1 MISFKH
7 LFSKKIDFDLN
18 SLINGERYDASKKT
32 IVFISNAI
40 PTYDKDSG
48 SNRLKEIILAYV
60 QLGYNCF
67 LTFTS
72 SENDNNYIEFFKN
85 EEVILFSE
93 LKNKQTT
100 LSFLKAIPKV
110 DFIWFYGPNTLK
122 RHFQYVHKTIPEAT
136 TLYDMVDIHFLRYKR
151 AIELNPKRISLKKR
165 YKKYFHIET
174 VVAKKVAL
182 VITISEQE
190 KEFMS
195 TYIAPHKMM
204 TISNIHYPKISLHK
218 TLPFEERKNIL
229 FIGSTHTPN
238 IDALYFLFEKIMPKV
253 WEKLPQIAVDVIGNL
268 NTEIND
274 IVHPNFVFHGYIPD
288 IETYF
293 TSSKFMVVPL
303 RYGAGVKGK
312 IGQSFEYYLPLI
324 TTAIG
329 AEGMFLEHEKNAL
342 IASSEEDFANE
353 IIRLYNDKNLWLQ
366 LQSHSEESLAPFS
379 RTTLQKTLLS
389 IDQL

>member
-1 MISFKH
+1 MISFKK
-7 LFSKKIDFDLN
+7 LFTKKINFDFKTLSN
-18 SLINGERYDASKKT
+18 SEKYDASKKT
-32 IVFISNAI
+32 IVFIIDAI

-48 SNRLKEIILAYV
+48 SNRLKEIILAYI
-60 QLGYNCF
+60 QLGYNCVLCF
-67 LTFTS
+67 NT
-72 SENDNNYIEFFKN
+72 SENNSIYSNFFIQKG
-85 EEVILFSE
+85 VVLFTE
-93 LKNKQTT
+93 LSNKHKFI
-100 LSFLKAIPKV
+100 SFLKSIEKI
-110 DFIWFYGPNTLK
+110 DFVWFCGPNILK
-122 RHFQYVHKTIPEAT
+122 RHFNYIHKTVPSAT
-136 TLYDMVDIHFLRYKR
+136 TLYDMVDIHFLRYNR

-165 YKKYFHIET
+165 YKKYFYIET
-174 VVAKKVAL
+174 VLAKKAAL

-195 TYIAPHKMM
+195 TYIAPHKMI
-204 TISNIHYPKISLHK
+204 TISNIHYPKISLQE

-253 WEKLPQIAVDVIGNL
+253 WEKLPQITVDVIGNL

-274 IVHPNFVFHGYIPD
+274 IVHPNFIFHGYIPEID
-288 IETYF
+288 TYF

-312 IGQSFEYYLPLI
+312 IGQSLEYYLPLI

-342 IASSEEDFANE
+342 IASSGEDFANE
-353 IIRLYNDKNLWLQ
+353 IIRLYNDKNLWKKLQ
-366 LQSHSEESLAPFS
+366 DNSETSLEPFS
-379 RTTLQKTLLS
+379 REILLKK
-389 IDQL
+389 IKNI

>member
-1 MISFKH
+1 MISFEK
-7 LFSKKIDFDLN
+7 LFTKKINFDFKTLSN
-18 SLINGERYDASKKT
+18 SEKYDASKKT
-32 IVFISNAI
+32 IVFIIDAI

-48 SNRLKEIILAYV
+48 SNRLKEIILAYI
-60 QLGYNCF
+60 QLGYNCVLCF
-67 LTFTS
+67 NA
-72 SENDNNYIEFFKN
+72 SENSSTYGNFFIQKG
-85 EEVILFSE
+85 VVLFTE
-93 LKNKQTT
+93 LSNKNKFI
-100 LSFLKAIPKV
+100 SFLKSIEKI
-110 DFIWFYGPNTLK
+110 DFIWFCGPNILK
-122 RHFQYVHKTIPEAT
+122 RHFNYIHKTVPSAT

-174 VVAKKVAL
+174 VIAKKAAL

-195 TYIAPHKMM
+195 TYIAPHKMI
-204 TISNIHYPKISLHK
+204 TISNIHYPKISLQE

-253 WEKLPQIAVDVIGNL
+253 WEKLPQITVDVIGNL

-274 IVHPNFVFHGYIPD
+274 IVHPNFIFHGYIPE

-312 IGQSFEYYLPLI
+312 IGQSLEYYLPLI

-342 IASSEEDFANE
+342 IASSEKDFANE
-353 IIRLYNDKNLWLQ
+353 IIRLYNDKNLWKKLQ
-366 LQSHSEESLAPFS
+366 DNSEISLEPFS
-379 RTTLQKTLLS
+379 REILLKK
-389 IDQL
+389 IKNI

>member
-1 MISFKH
+1 MISFKK
-7 LFSKKIDFDLN
+7 LFTKKINFDFKTLSN
-18 SLINGERYDASKKT
+18 SEKYDASKKT
-32 IVFISNAI
+32 IVFIIDAI

-48 SNRLKEIILAYV
+48 SNRLKEIILAYI
-60 QLGYNCF
+60 QLGYNCVLCF
-67 LTFTS
+67 NT
-72 SENDNNYIEFFKN
+72 SENNSIYSNFFIQKG
-85 EEVILFSE
+85 VVLFTE
-93 LKNKQTT
+93 LSNKNKFI
-100 LSFLKAIPKV
+100 SFLKSIEKI
-110 DFIWFYGPNTLK
+110 DFVWFCGPNILK
-122 RHFQYVHKTIPEAT
+122 RHFNYIHKTVPSAT
-136 TLYDMVDIHFLRYKR
+136 TLYDMVDIHFLRYNR

-165 YKKYFHIET
+165 YKKYFYIET
-174 VVAKKVAL
+174 VLAKKAAL

-195 TYIAPHKMM
+195 TYIAPHKMI
-204 TISNIHYPKISLHK
+204 TISNIHYPKISLQE

-253 WEKLPQIAVDVIGNL
+253 WEKLPQITVDVIGNL

-274 IVHPNFVFHGYIPD
+274 IVHPNFIFHGYIPEID
-288 IETYF
+288 TYF

-312 IGQSFEYYLPLI
+312 IGQSLEYYLPLI

-342 IASSEEDFANE
+342 IASSGEDFANE
-353 IIRLYNDKNLWLQ
+353 IIRLYNDKNLWKKLQ
-366 LQSHSEESLAPFS
+366 DNSETSLEPFS
-379 RTTLQKTLLS
+379 REILLKK
-389 IDQL
+389 IKNI